1 MGFPKESDIVIAGMM
16 SGGTNDKE
24 TLRLLTRQQS
34 ETVSDYLKNNHAI
47 HKNGWFWRRKVSPIG
62 LGDKTY
68 PGLEATPETESS
80 RIELLVFINRG

>member
-1 MGFPKESDIVIAGMM
+1 MPAG
-16 SGGTNDKE
+16 TADRE

-47 HKNGWFWRRKVSPIG
+47 HKSGWFSRRKVSPIG

>member
-1 MGFPKESDIVIAGMM
+1 M

-47 HKNGWFWRRKVSPIG
+47 HKNGWFSRRKVNPIG

-68 PGLEATPETESS
+68 PGLEGTPETESS